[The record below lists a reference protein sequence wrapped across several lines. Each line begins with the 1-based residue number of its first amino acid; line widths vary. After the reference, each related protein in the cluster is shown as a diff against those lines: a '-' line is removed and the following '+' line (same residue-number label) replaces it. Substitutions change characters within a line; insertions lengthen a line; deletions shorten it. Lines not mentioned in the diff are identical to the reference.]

1 MAKDTKRSADGGVV
15 SIYAL
20 RKSGRPTTEN
30 PGEYAARI
38 RAYRLAAGLSQ
49 PQLASMVGVTRNS
62 VTNWE
67 SGARRPD
74 MDIFKRI
81 CVALKVSADELLG
94 IAQYDPRPSEKEMR
108 FLECYRDLST
118 HDRLLLDALMNK
130 MHEDRYEEFRR
141 TYKTRFFHRAINPLR
156 VCAGTGVDLSGGG
169 AMNRILVRNTDETYA
184 CDEILT
190 ITGDSMEP
198 DYHDGDRVLVEHT
211 ERIQPGEVG
220 IFVIAGEGVIKVYQE
235 DGLYP
240 LNPSY
245 EVIHPTEDDNAR
257 CVGRVIGVL
266 TPDMLPTRD
275 EQIMIDELNA
285 ERRK

>member
-1 MAKDTKRSADGGVV
+1 
-15 SIYAL
+15 
-20 RKSGRPTTEN
+20 
-30 PGEYAARI
+30 
-38 RAYRLAAGLSQ
+38 
-49 PQLASMVGVTRNS
+49 
-62 VTNWE
+62 
-67 SGARRPD
+67 
-74 MDIFKRI
+74 
-81 CVALKVSADELLG
+81 
-94 IAQYDPRPSEKEMR
+94 
-108 FLECYRDLST
+108 
-118 HDRLLLDALMNK
+118 
-130 MHEDRYEEFRR
+130 
-141 TYKTRFFHRAINPLR
+141 
-156 VCAGTGVDLSGGG
+156 
-169 AMNRILVRNTDETYA
+169 MNRILVRNTDETYA

-240 LNPSY
+240 LNPVY
-245 EVIHPTEDDNAR
+245 EVIRPTEDDNAR

>member
-1 MAKDTKRSADGGVV
+1 MAKGTKRSDGDNVV
-15 SIYAL
+15 SFRATSGI
-20 RKSGRPTTEN
+20 GRPSVEN

-38 RAYRLAAGLSQ
+38 RQSRMAAGLNQ
-49 PQLASMVGVTRNS
+49 AQLAAMIGITSGS
-62 VTNWE
+62 VANWE
-67 SGARRPD
+67 NGVRRPD
-74 MDIFKRI
+74 IDMLKRLCI
-81 CVALKVSADELLG
+81 ALNVSADELLG
-94 IAQYDPRPSEKEMR
+94 IHQKNRLPSEEEME
-108 FLECYRDLST
+108 FLKCCRGLSR
-118 HDRLLLDALMNK
+118 HDRVLLDALIDK
-130 MHEDRYEEFRR
+130 MHADSFEEFRR
-141 TYKTRFFHRAINPLR
+141 TYKNRFLHRALNPLR
-156 VCAGTGVDLSGGG
+156 VCAGTGADLSDSG
-169 AMNRILVRNTDETYA
+169 AMNRILVRNTDETFA

-198 DYHDGDRVLVEHT
+198 DYHDGDRVLVEHAPS
-211 ERIQPGEVG
+211 IDPGEVG

-245 EVIHPTEDDNAR
+245 KVIHPTEDDNAR
-257 CVGRVIGVL
+257 CVGRVIGIL